1 MQVSFPS
8 YLSSCV
14 SLLVTK
20 QCQCLKSENRKV
32 KDEERAGKLCDESG
46 DKMKKEEMKK
56 TRDDDGRRL
65 AQG

>member
-1 MQVSFPS
+1 MSVS
-8 YLSSCV
+8 
-14 SLLVTK
+14 
-20 QCQCLKSENRKV
+20 KSENRKV